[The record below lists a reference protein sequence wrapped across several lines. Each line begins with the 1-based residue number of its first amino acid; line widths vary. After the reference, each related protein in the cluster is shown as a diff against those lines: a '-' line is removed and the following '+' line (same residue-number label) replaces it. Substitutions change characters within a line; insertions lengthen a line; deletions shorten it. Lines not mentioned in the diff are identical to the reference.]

1 MKIIPVKTATPAVAK
16 AIEILLGDL
25 SSRGLTFGADQ
36 LQEIVAAPLTT
47 LYLAL
52 EPNDTPAEE
61 SNSPQGTNAPT
72 DETAGAE
79 IVGMFTLAACK
90 LPTGTKVWL
99 EDVVVAH
106 SHQGKGLGRT
116 LVEHA
121 VAEARRL
128 YPGATLMLTSRPSR
142 LAANHIYAQ
151 TMQPKET
158 NVYTLALD

>member
-1 MKIIPVKTATPAVAK
+1 MKIIPVKTATPAVAN

-25 SSRGLTFGADQ
+25 SSRGLSFGTDQ
-36 LQEIVAAPLTT
+36 LQEIINAPFTT
-47 LYLAL
+47 LFLAI
-52 EPNDTPAEE
+52 EPNDTPTGENFSA
-61 SNSPQGTNAPT
+61 PGTNAQT
-72 DETAGAE
+72 DMSAGAE